1 MTRRPKLGSERKTPR
16 AAQASTGR
24 AAALRIVLR
33 AWRDDDLPLMQA
45 IMGDPQMT
53 EHLGGP
59 ESAEKLRSRLKREI
73 DSPADTSHM
82 YVIVTGAEQIAA
94 GSVGY
99 WEKEW
104 QGQSV
109 WETGWHVLPA
119 FQGRGIATRATAI
132 VVQRARA
139 MARHRFMH
147 AFPSIRNAA
156 SNVVCRKLGFT
167 LQGEVDFEF
176 PPGHWMRCN
185 DWRLD
190 LGSASP

>member
-1 MTRRPKLGSERKTPR
+1 
-16 AAQASTGR
+16 
-24 AAALRIVLR
+24 
-33 AWRDDDLPLMQA
+33 MQT

-59 ESAEKLRSRLKREI
+59 ESAEKLRSRLKRYI
-73 DSPADTSHM
+73 GNPADTSHM
-82 YVIVTGAEQIAA
+82 YVIAIGAGQIAA

-104 QGQSV
+104 QGQRV

-139 MARHRFMH
+139 MALHRFMH
-147 AFPSIRNAA
+147 AFPSIANAA